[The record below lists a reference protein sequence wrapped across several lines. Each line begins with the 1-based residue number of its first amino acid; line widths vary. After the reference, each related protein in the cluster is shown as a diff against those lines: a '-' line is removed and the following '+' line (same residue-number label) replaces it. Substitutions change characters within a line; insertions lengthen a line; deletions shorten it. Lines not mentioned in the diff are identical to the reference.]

1 MSQYE
6 ACGLEQ
12 NNLWGVSFSQQNWKS
27 WRQTGSTKLYVLDNN
42 ITESIFIYSL
52 SAGGVLDENESEN
65 PPKLAIYEQDLIFL
79 QRNLILQFTQIT
91 LLQKLIIIMEI
102 EMYFTMAP
110 ATIHPFIWSTSI
122 IKRLADL
129 TSK

>member
-6 ACGLEQ
+6 ACAEWLWTGAEQ
-12 NNLWGVSFSQQNWKS
+12 SMRSLISQQNWKS

-65 PPKLAIYEQDLIFL
+65 PPKLAIYEQD
-79 QRNLILQFTQIT
+79 
-91 LLQKLIIIMEI
+91 
-102 EMYFTMAP
+102 
-110 ATIHPFIWSTSI
+110 
-122 IKRLADL
+122 
-129 TSK
+129 